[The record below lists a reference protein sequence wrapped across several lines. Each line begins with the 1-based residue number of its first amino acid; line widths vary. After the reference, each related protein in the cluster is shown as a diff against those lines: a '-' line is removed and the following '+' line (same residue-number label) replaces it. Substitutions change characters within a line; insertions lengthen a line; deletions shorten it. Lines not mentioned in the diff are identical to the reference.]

1 MNRPG
6 SDTDGAEYKNAAEMW
21 LTETGDPAG
30 AGEVD
35 KKVDWYRKGVS
46 YWENVPSTV
55 DGVLGGFGTLSEP
68 DVTESDI
75 FLQEVYLQ
83 SLPHDIGPGKRDR
96 VALDCGAGIG
106 RVTQQFLLHRFAE
119 VDLVEPV
126 AHFLKAAEASLR
138 PQTDAE
144 SPASAAATPGS
155 KKAWPKGHRAVNFFC
170 KPLQGFTP
178 ERGRYDVIW
187 IQWCMGHLTDS
198 DFVGF
203 LTRCIGGLKEGGMII
218 MKENNAKEGFI
229 VDKDD
234 SSITR
239 SDAYFRDLFKQT
251 PLKLVR
257 SKVQRDFPKNLFTV
271 RMYAL
276 QPAGPSPSAP
286 PTSAP

>member
-170 KPLQGFTP
+170 KPLQG
-178 ERGRYDVIW
+178 
-187 IQWCMGHLTDS
+187 
-198 DFVGF
+198 
-203 LTRCIGGLKEGGMII
+203 GLKEGGMII